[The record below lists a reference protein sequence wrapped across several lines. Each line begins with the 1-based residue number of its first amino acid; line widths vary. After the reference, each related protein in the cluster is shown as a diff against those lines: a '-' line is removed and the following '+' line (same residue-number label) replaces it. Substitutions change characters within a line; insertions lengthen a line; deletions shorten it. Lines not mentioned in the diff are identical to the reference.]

1 MLTRYRSR
9 NKPRVLVVD
18 DDQMTTRMFGEILE
32 KNGYEVATAL
42 SGEQAVARA
51 ARFAPD
57 LLVSDL
63 GAVAMAGIKAATRI
77 TEMIPGCRVLLLSCH
92 ASMSDVSAAVP
103 QRLVYSFT
111 TKPLHPLDLLN
122 VIAYMLPCADS
133 VDDPVLRTVDP
144 DRRQKCGNNW
154 N

>member
-1 MLTRYRSR
+1 MHARYGVRK
-9 NKPRVLVVD
+9 KPRVLVVD
-18 DDQMTTRMFGEILE
+18 EDQMTTRMFGEILQ

-51 ARFAPD
+51 AHFAPD
-57 LLVSDL
+57 LLVSDV

-77 TEMIPGCRVLLLSCH
+77 AEMIPGCRVLLLSCH

-111 TKPLHPLDLLN
+111 SKPLHPLDLLN
-122 VIAYMLPCADS
+122 VIAYMLPC
-133 VDDPVLRTVDP
+133 V
-144 DRRQKCGNNW
+144 
-154 N
+154 